1 MGSLFG
7 AQSLIRMSLQ
17 QIIGQPRVVDVLRR
31 TLQSKRVAHA
41 FLFHGPEG
49 VGKATAALAM
59 VDALQCE
66 QPVDG
71 DACGVCGS
79 CHKVRRG
86 LHPDVHILMPVP
98 KETDDN
104 ERAAR
109 IAMFVED
116 PYQTVDFQTLPSL
129 DGTSGR
135 SGQVIY
141 SKANMYDWLR
151 KPMSYHRVE
160 GRYRVAILLDADW
173 MREEAANAF
182 LKLLEEPGQQTV
194 FILITNRVDHLL
206 TTILSRCQKIRFD
219 ALDREDIA
227 LALQDRGI
235 PDQAAQTLSRMAG
248 GSLRKAI
255 SLASNEDLLGT
266 REEVMGFLRKSYQGK
281 GDTVV
286 AAVDTLSR
294 SGREGLRF
302 RLMILLGILRD
313 LLLLQTSG
321 SSDLIVNVDQID
333 TLTRFANNLPNARL
347 QSMIEATEQT
357 MFLVERNVN
366 ARLSLVN
373 LSRVLQ
379 GAMRGDP
386 GRRVEIDIVD

>member
-1 MGSLFG
+1 
-7 AQSLIRMSLQ
+7 MSLQ
-17 QIIGQPRVVDVLRR
+17 NIIGQPRVVEVLRR
-31 TLQSKRVAHA
+31 TLTSERVAHA
-41 FLFHGPEG
+41 YLFHGPEG
-49 VGKATAALAM
+49 VGKAAAALAM

-71 DACGVCGS
+71 DACGTCGA

-98 KETDDN
+98 KATDDN

-116 PYQTVDFQTLPSL
+116 PYQTVDFQTMPSL
-129 DGTSGR
+129 DGSSGR

-141 SKANMYDWLR
+141 SRDNMYEWLR

-160 GRYRVAILLDADW
+160 GRYRVAILLDADR
-173 MREEAANAF
+173 MRDEAANAF

-194 FILITNRVDHLL
+194 FILVTNRVDHLL

-227 LALQDRGI
+227 LALKDRGI
-235 PDQAAQTLSRMAG
+235 PEQAAQTLSRMAG

-255 SLASNEDLLGT
+255 SLAANEDLLGT
-266 REEVMGFLRKSYQGK
+266 REEVMDFLRKSYQGK

-286 AAVDTLSR
+286 SAVDRLSR
-294 SGREGLRF
+294 TGREGIRF
-302 RLMILLGILRD
+302 RLMILLGTLRD
-313 LLLLQTSG
+313 LLLLRTSG
-321 SSDLIVNVDQID
+321 SGDLIVNVDQID
-333 TLTRFANNLPNARL
+333 TLTRFSNNLKDARL
-347 QSMIEATEQT
+347 EAMIEATERT

-366 ARLSLVN
+366 ARLALVN

-386 GRRVEIDIVD
+386 GRKVEVDLAD

>member
-1 MGSLFG
+1 
-7 AQSLIRMSLQ
+7 MS
-17 QIIGQPRVVDVLRR
+17 
-31 TLQSKRVAHA
+31 K
-41 FLFHGPEG
+41 
-49 VGKATAALAM
+49 K
-59 VDALQCE
+59 
-66 QPVDG
+66 
-71 DACGVCGS
+71 
-79 CHKVRRG
+79 
-86 LHPDVHILMPVP
+86 
-98 KETDDN
+98 
-104 ERAAR
+104 
-109 IAMFVED
+109 FV
-116 PYQTVDFQTLPSL
+116 
-129 DGTSGR
+129 
-135 SGQVIY
+135 
-141 SKANMYDWLR
+141 
-151 KPMSYHRVE
+151 
-160 GRYRVAILLDADW
+160 
-173 MREEAANAF
+173 
-182 LKLLEEPGQQTV
+182 
-194 FILITNRVDHLL
+194 
-206 TTILSRCQKIRFD
+206 FD

>member
-1 MGSLFG
+1 
-7 AQSLIRMSLQ
+7 MSLQ
-17 QIIGQPRVVDVLRR
+17 NIIGQPRVVEVLRR
-31 TLQSKRVAHA
+31 TLQSQRVAHA
-41 FLFHGPEG
+41 YLFHGPEG
-49 VGKATAALAM
+49 VGKAAAALAM

-66 QPVDG
+66 QPVAG
-71 DACGVCGS
+71 DACGTCGA

-104 ERAAR
+104 ERSAR

-129 DGTSGR
+129 DGSSGR
-135 SGQVIY
+135 TGQVIY
-141 SKANMYDWLR
+141 SRENMYDWLR

-160 GRYRVAILLDADW
+160 GRYRVAILLDADR
-173 MREEAANAF
+173 MRDEAANAF

-194 FILITNRVDHLL
+194 FILVTNRVDHLL

-219 ALDREDIA
+219 ALDREDISQA
-227 LALQDRGI
+227 LVERGV

-255 SLASNEDLLGT
+255 SLAANEDLLGT
-266 REEVMGFLRKSYQGK
+266 REEVMDFLRKSYQGK

-286 AAVDTLSR
+286 SAVDGLSR
-294 SGREGLRF
+294 TGREGIRF

-321 SSDLIVNVDQID
+321 STELVVNVDQIE
-333 TLTRFANNLPNARL
+333 TLTRFSNNLKDARL
-347 QSMIEATEQT
+347 EAMIEATEQT
-357 MFLVERNVN
+357 MYLVERNVN
-366 ARLSLVN
+366 QRLALVN

-386 GRRVEIDIVD
+386 GRRVEVDLVD